1 MGPLGPPPAITT
13 QIAAS
18 HVVENT
24 AQEALPGRKLP
35 DMQVIQSTKLANVC
49 YEIRGPVLEEA
60 MRLEA
65 AGHRILKLNTGNPAA
80 FGFDCPPEI
89 LEDILRNVST
99 AHGYGDAKGLL
110 AARRAVVMHNQT
122 LGIETD
128 VEHVFIGNGVSELI
142 VMAMQGLLD
151 DGDEVLVPSPDYP
164 LWTAAV
170 SLSGGTAVHYR
181 CDEQSDWMPDLADV
195 ERKVTDRTKAIVIIN
210 PNNPTGAVYDEA
222 MIKGLTDI
230 ARRHNL
236 LVCSDE
242 IYDKI
247 LYDGATH
254 TPTAKVAPDLL
265 TLTFNGMSKAYPGVR
280 LPGRLDVDLR
290 PARARGLLHR
300 GPDDPREHAPVREHA
315 GTARRG
321 RRTERPAD
329 DQRPGAAG
337 RTTEGAAGRRVR
349 AAHPDPGRDLREAQ
363 GRAVSLP
370 ASRPQGLQDQGRPA
384 DGPGPAAPREDHGRA
399 GNRVQLGGARP
410 LPGRDPAVGR
420 GSAGRG
426 HQDRELPGRLRPAV
440 DLLRSL
446 NFRRNLS

>member
-1 MGPLGPPPAITT
+1 
-13 QIAAS
+13 
-18 HVVENT
+18 
-24 AQEALPGRKLP
+24 
-35 DMQVIQSTKLANVC
+35 MQVIQSTKLANVC

-80 FGFDCPPEI
+80 FGFECPPEI

-151 DGDEVLVPSPDYP
+151 DGDEVLVPAPDYP

-195 ERKVTDRTKAIVIIN
+195 ERKITDRTKALVIIN
-210 PNNPTGAVYDEA
+210 PNNPTGAVYDDA
-222 MIKGLTDI
+222 MLRGLTDI

-247 LYDGATH
+247 LYDDATH
-254 TPTAKVAPDLL
+254 TPTAAIAPDLL
-265 TLTFNGMSKAYPGVR
+265 TLTCVKPKGALYLFP
-280 LPGRLDVDLR
+280 RLDPKVFKIKDDRRMVLDLLR
-290 PARARGLLHR
+290 QEKIMVVQGTGFNWPE
-300 GPDDPREHAPVREHA
+300 PDHFRVVTLP
-315 GTARRG
+315 TA
-321 RRTERPAD
+321 A
-329 DQRPGAAG
+329 
-337 RTTEGAAGRRVR
+337 
-349 AAHPDPGRDLREAQ
+349 DLREAVDRI
-363 GRAVSLP
+363 GNFL
-370 ASRPQGLQDQGRPA
+370 
-384 DGPGPAAPREDHGRA
+384 DGYSQP
-399 GNRVQLGGARP
+399 
-410 LPGRDPAVGR
+410 
-420 GSAGRG
+420 
-426 HQDRELPGRLRPAV
+426 
-440 DLLRSL
+440 
-446 NFRRNLS
+446 

>member
-1 MGPLGPPPAITT
+1 V
-13 QIAAS
+13 QSEDKIAGTGTS

-24 AQEALPGRKLP
+24 PRRAADGRKLT

-80 FGFDCPPEI
+80 FGFECPPEI
-89 LEDILRNVST
+89 LEDVLRNVSS

-142 VMAMQGLLD
+142 VMAMQALLD
-151 DGDEVLVPSPDYP
+151 DGDEVLVPAPDYP

-181 CDEQSDWMPDLADV
+181 CDEQSDWMPDLADI
-195 ERKVTDRTKAIVIIN
+195 ERKVTDRTKALVVIN

-222 MIKGLTDI
+222 MIRGLTDI

-236 LVCSDE
+236 LICSDE

-254 TPTAKVAPDLL
+254 TPTASIAPDLL
-265 TLTFNGMSKAYPGVR
+265 TLTFNGMSKAYRVAGYRVGWMSISGPRAHDVVRACVTPWPGEPREDGDPQGVPVGHLGER
-280 LPGRLDVDLR
+280 VDR
-290 PARARGLLHR
+290 VDGPPERRDGAARAGDVRHVE
-300 GPDDPREHAPVREHA
+300 REHVRAHRPVHRD
-315 GTARRG
+315 
-321 RRTERPAD
+321 RPAD
-329 DQRPGAAG
+329 VEDGAELQRVVTRLAQRALACHREQPGDRVGLGQREVDEEERVVVAEGVAALV
-337 RTTEGAAGRRVR
+337 RAMQAHRDLHAHPVQRRVPR
-349 AAHPDPGRDLREAQ
+349 Q
-363 GRAVSLP
+363 Q
-370 ASRPQGLQDQGRPA
+370 PQGC
-384 DGPGPAAPREDHGRA
+384 
-399 GNRVQLGGARP
+399 
-410 LPGRDPAVGR
+410 
-420 GSAGRG
+420 
-426 HQDRELPGRLRPAV
+426 
-440 DLLRSL
+440 
-446 NFRRNLS
+446 

>member
-1 MGPLGPPPAITT
+1 
-13 QIAAS
+13 
-18 HVVENT
+18 
-24 AQEALPGRKLP
+24 
-35 DMQVIQSTKLANVC
+35 MQVIQSTKLANVC

-80 FGFDCPPEI
+80 FGFEAPPEI
-89 LEDILRNVST
+89 LEDILRNVSS

-142 VMAMQGLLD
+142 VMAMQALLD
-151 DGDEVLVPSPDYP
+151 DGDEVLVPAPDYP

-181 CDEQSDWMPDLADV
+181 CDEQADWMPDLADV

-222 MIKGLTDI
+222 MVRGLTDI

-265 TLTFNGMSKAYPGVR
+265 ILTFNGMSKAYRVAGYRVGWMSISGPRAHADSYIEGLTILANMRLCANMPGQHGVVAALSGRQTINDLVLPGGRLKEQMDTAYELLTQIPGVSCVR
-280 LPGRLDVDLR
+280 PKGALYLFPRLDPTVFKIKDDRRMVLDLLRQEKIMVVQGTGFNWPEPDHFRVVTLPTATDLR
-290 PARARGLLHR
+290 
-300 GPDDPREHAPVREHA
+300 D
-315 GTARRG
+315 
-321 RRTERPAD
+321 
-329 DQRPGAAG
+329 
-337 RTTEGAAGRRVR
+337 
-349 AAHPDPGRDLREAQ
+349 
-363 GRAVSLP
+363 
-370 ASRPQGLQDQGRPA
+370 
-384 DGPGPAAPREDHGRA
+384 
-399 GNRVQLGGARP
+399 
-410 LPGRDPAVGR
+410 AVGR
-420 GSAGRG
+420 IGRFLDG
-426 HQDRELPGRLRPAV
+426 YGQ
-440 DLLRSL
+440 S
-446 NFRRNLS
+446 